1 MSGTQQSAARAAPP
15 LFGHFEILGRIGRG
29 GMAEVY
35 RAQVRE
41 GTYRGRVVALKRL
54 LPEFAKNPQYVD
66 LFVGEADLS
75 RMLHHPNIVEVL
87 ESGSIGET
95 YYMAMDFIDG
105 RDLGAI
111 LARCRERQI
120 LLPVDFALFLTQK
133 LLEAL
138 DAAHKAVG
146 PTGKPLHL
154 VHCDISPSNLFISR
168 VGEIKL
174 GDFGIAKVRALDPS
188 KRNGIWGKVHYASP
202 ELLQGGDVLPQAD
215 IWAAAV
221 VLYELLT
228 LCRPFTGESVEE
240 ISRDILKSDP
250 PPVTWLRPEIP
261 EAVENVLQMALHPD
275 PEQRF
280 GDAGTF
286 ALALQP
292 LYNELIGT
300 PLAIAAVV
308 RGLFGAA

>member
-1 MSGTQQSAARAAPP
+1 
-15 LFGHFEILGRIGRG
+15 
-29 GMAEVY
+29 MAEVY
-35 RAQVRE
+35 RARVLE
-41 GTYRGRVVALKRL
+41 GAWKGRTVALKRL
-54 LPEFAKNPQYVD
+54 LPEFASNPQYLD
-66 LFVGEADLS
+66 LFIGEADLS
-75 RMLHHPNIVEVL
+75 RMLRHPNIVEVL
-87 ESGSIGET
+87 ESGSVGDT
-95 YYMAMDFIDG
+95 WYMSMEFIDG

-120 LLPVDFALFLTQK
+120 LLPVDFALFLTHR
-133 LLEAL
+133 LLDAL

-146 PTGKPLHL
+146 PTSRPLQV
-154 VHCDISPSNLFISR
+154 VHCDVSPSNLFISR

-174 GDFGIAKVRALDPS
+174 GDFGIAKVRALDPG

-228 LCRPFTGESVEE
+228 LCRPFTGESVED
-240 ISRDILKSDP
+240 IGRDILKSDP
-250 PPVTWLRPEIP
+250 PDITWLRPEIP
-261 EAVENVLQMALHPD
+261 ESVESVLHMALHPD
-275 PEQRF
+275 PDQRF

-286 ALALQP
+286 AHALEP
-292 LYNELIGT
+292 LYDPLIGT

-308 RGLFGAA
+308 RGLFGAS

>member
-1 MSGTQQSAARAAPP
+1 MSSTQRVQPQ
-15 LFGHFEILGRIGRG
+15 FGHFEIQGRIGRG

-35 RAQVRE
+35 KAAVTD
-41 GTYRGRVVALKRL
+41 GAYKGRTVALKRL
-54 LPEFAKNPQYVD
+54 LPEYAGNPQYVD

-75 RMLHHPNIVEVL
+75 RMLRHPNIVEVL
-87 ESGSIGET
+87 ESGAVADT
-95 YYMAMDFIDG
+95 YFMAMDFIDG

-111 LARCRERQI
+111 LTRCRERQI
-120 LLPVDFALFLTQK
+120 LLPVDFALFLVQK

-138 DAAHKAVG
+138 DAAHKAVS
-146 PTGKPLHL
+146 PTGAPLQV
-154 VHCDISPSNLFISR
+154 VHCDVSPSNLFISR

-174 GDFGIAKVRALDPS
+174 GDFGIAKVRAIDPT

-202 ELLQGGDVLPQAD
+202 ELLRGGDVLPQAD

-228 LCRPFTGESVEE
+228 LCRPFTGESIEE
-240 ISRDILKSDP
+240 IGKDILKADP
-250 PPVTWLRPEIP
+250 PQVTWLRPEIP
-261 EAVENVLQMALHPD
+261 EAVERVLGMALHPD
-275 PEQRF
+275 PEHRF

-286 ALALQP
+286 AQALQP
-292 LYNELIGT
+292 LYNERIGT

-308 RGLFGAA
+308 RGLFGA

>member
-1 MSGTQQSAARAAPP
+1 MSVQPAQPS
-15 LFGHFEILGRIGRG
+15 FGHFEIVGRIGRG

-35 RAQVRE
+35 KAVVRD
-41 GTYRGRVVALKRL
+41 GAYKGRTVALKRL
-54 LPEFAKNPQYVD
+54 LPEYAGNDQYVD

-75 RMLHHPNIVEVL
+75 RMLRHPNIVEVL
-87 ESGSIGET
+87 DSGSIEDT
-95 YYMAMDFIDG
+95 YFMAMDFIDG

-120 LLPVDFALFLTQK
+120 LLPVDFALFLVQK

-138 DAAHKAVG
+138 DAAHKAVS
-146 PTGKPLHL
+146 PSGKPLHV
-154 VHCDISPSNLFISR
+154 VHCDVSPSNLFISKT
-168 VGEIKL
+168 GEIKL
-174 GDFGIAKVRALDPS
+174 GDFGIAKVRAVDPS
-188 KRNGIWGKVHYASP
+188 RRNGIWGKVHYASP
-202 ELLQGGDVLPQAD
+202 ELLRGGDVLPQAD

-228 LCRPFTGESVEE
+228 LCRPFTGESIEE
-240 ISRDILKSDP
+240 IGKDILKADAP
-250 PPVTWLRPEIP
+250 QVTWLRPEVP
-261 EAVENVLQMALHPD
+261 EAVERVLQMALHPD
-275 PEQRF
+275 PDQRF

-286 ALALQP
+286 AMALQP

-308 RGLFGAA
+308 RGLFGA

>member
-1 MSGTQQSAARAAPP
+1 MSVQQVPAQ
-15 LFGHFEILGRIGRG
+15 FGHFEILGPIGRG
-29 GMAEVY
+29 GMAEVFKA
-35 RAQVRE
+35 RVTD
-41 GTYRGRVVALKRL
+41 GPYRGRIVALKRL
-54 LPEFAKNPQYVD
+54 LPEYAKNEQYLD
-66 LFVGEADLS
+66 LFVSEADLS
-75 RMLHHPNIVEVL
+75 RMLKHPNIVEVL
-87 ESGSIGET
+87 ESGAIGDQW
-95 YYMAMDFIDG
+95 YMAMDYIDG

-111 LARCRERQI
+111 LNRCRERQI
-120 LLPVDFALFLTQK
+120 LLPIDFALFLVQK

-146 PTGKPLHL
+146 PNGAPLHL
-154 VHCDISPSNLFISR
+154 VHCDVSPSNLFISK

-174 GDFGIAKVRALDPS
+174 GDFGIAKVRAVDPT

-202 ELLQGGDVLPQAD
+202 ELLRGGDVLPQAD

-228 LCRPFTGESVEE
+228 LCRPYTGESIEE
-240 ISRDILKSDP
+240 IGKDILKADAP
-250 PPVTWLRPEIP
+250 QVTWLRPEVP
-261 EAVENVLQMALHPD
+261 EAVERVLQMALHPD

-280 GDAGTF
+280 HDAGTF
-286 ALALQP
+286 ALSLQP

-308 RGLFGAA
+308 RGLFGA